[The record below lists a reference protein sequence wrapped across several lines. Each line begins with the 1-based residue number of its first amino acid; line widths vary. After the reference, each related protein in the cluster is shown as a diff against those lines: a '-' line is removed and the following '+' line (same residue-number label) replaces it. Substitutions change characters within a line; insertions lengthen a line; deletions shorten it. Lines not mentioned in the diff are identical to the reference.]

1 MRIYYIIRM
10 RIYYTYYNENITYS
24 LYVIKMR
31 IYYTYYNKNVL

>member
-1 MRIYYIIRM
+1 M
-10 RIYYTYYNENITYS
+10 RIYYTYYNENITYK